1 MTPFLIAILVVGAV
15 FNVVTWPTFLR
26 RVARD
31 RRATDAAG
39 RRTRFYTVHLVLVV
53 IALLLA
59 ALFFLG
65 AVLLL
70 TAPA

>member
-1 MTPFLIAILVVGAV
+1 MTPFLIAILVVGAA

-26 RVARD
+26 RVACD
-31 RRATDAAG
+31 PRATDAAG

-59 ALFFLG
+59 ALFVLG

-70 TAPA
+70 TAAS

>member
-1 MTPFLIAILVVGAV
+1 MTPFLIAILIVGAA
-15 FNVVTWPTFLR
+15 FNVITWPTFLR

-31 RRATDAAG
+31 PRATDAAG

-59 ALFFLG
+59 ALFVLG

>member
-1 MTPFLIAILVVGAV
+1 MTVLAIAVLLIGAV

-31 RRATDAAG
+31 PRATDAAG

-53 IALLLA
+53 IALVLA
-59 ALFFLG
+59 ALSVVG
-65 AVLLL
+65 AVALM
-70 TAPA
+70 TGAA

>member
-1 MTPFLIAILVVGAV
+1 MTPFLIAILAAGAV
-15 FNVVTWPTFLR
+15 FNVITWPTFLR

-31 RRATDAAG
+31 PRATDAAG

-59 ALFFLG
+59 ALFVVG
-65 AVLLL
+65 ALLLL
-70 TAPA
+70 TGAA